1 MENDFCITPIG
12 DAESIG
18 LVNKINNKTKN
29 KTKNKTT
36 ATPNV
41 PVDETLCPSFQEEK
55 SGSAST
61 RERTVNLPTGQSH
74 LMKAENKKPKKT
86 VKKKTDDVSVSP
98 SESDRTL
105 SVLFAGTC
113 LAKGSTLNENYDF
126 IQFKM
131 NDVFENWNFLEKKT
145 YFVLKN
151 IDESEQ
157 EEKHNVERLE
167 KDKYLIMQ
175 KSIPDETMIDFIR
188 DNKEGSASLNYD
200 VIVLVEAHN
209 LIEVFLE
216 GNEEEKSL
224 FDSDIKQLFEKIKHF
239 YSHFN
244 EGGIMVNIHYK
255 STDKTLIFAL
265 LEDFYTSSS
274 IWSLDVHIFL
284 LKVMNNLFSKLEPGI
299 YQKQTNKNVE
309 DVIQDCYHSTIEE
322 LVKIGSELL
331 QEEGKNQKLVQKID
345 ETYFGNSLEKNKS
358 YFWEKAVFYSMTNLL
373 KNVVKTEEED

>member
-1 MENDFCITPIG
+1 MENVFCITPIG

-18 LVNKINNKTKN
+18 LVSHIEDISEKKSKPKKIKPKKPPKNENN
-29 KTKNKTT
+29 
-36 ATPNV
+36 
-41 PVDETLCPSFQEEK
+41 
-55 SGSAST
+55 
-61 RERTVNLPTGQSH
+61 
-74 LMKAENKKPKKT
+74 ENKKTKKSN
-86 VKKKTDDVSVSP
+86 KNLDEQP
-98 SESDRTL
+98 DRTL
-105 SVLFAGTC
+105 TVLFAGTC
-113 LAKGSTLNENYDF
+113 VAKGSTLNENYDF

-131 NDVFENWNFLEKKT
+131 NDVFENWNRLEKKT

-151 IDESEQ
+151 INESEQ
-157 EEKHNVERLE
+157 KERHNVERLE
-167 KDKYLIMQ
+167 KDKYLIVQ
-175 KSIPDETMIDFIR
+175 KEIPDETMIDFIR
-188 DNKEGSASLNYD
+188 ENKDGTTTIKYD

-255 STDKTLIFAL
+255 STDRTLLFAS

-284 LKVMNNLFSKLEPGI
+284 LKVMNILFSKLEPGI